1 MINAETQVKESNKT
15 LYKKHLSLKPSMVRN
30 ISFYLLDQVN
40 QNNNIGSLIEIEKFH
55 QAGQTVS
62 IQYEYIKDNYQSDT
76 HYATAAVQLWFDEN
90 KNGGHY
96 KWMEIIKK
104 FNETDP

>member
-1 MINAETQVKESNKT
+1 MNQKT
-15 LYKKHLSLKPSMVRN
+15 LEFEAFNQSDCFNPLN
-30 ISFYLLDQVN
+30 QVN
-40 QNNNIGSLIEIEKFH
+40 QNNNIDSLIKIEKFH

-62 IQYEYIKDNYQSDT
+62 IQYEYIKENYQSDT

-90 KNGGHY
+90 KNGEHY

-104 FNETDP
+104 FNKTDP